1 MTLKAAVVGAGMMGK
16 LHAAAW
22 ATQEGSELVAVVDAQ
37 GDLAEATASGYG
49 ATASAELEPVLG
61 EIDVLSI
68 CTPPHAHR
76 AQVEAAC
83 RAGVHVLLEKPA
95 AMNLTDF
102 DAMQKAVADSGI
114 RLMVGMTHR
123 FYPESRAAAGYLA
136 GGAAGEIISMNET
149 LQLDASSLPDWYFD
163 REAAG
168 GGILL
173 TNGIHALDRF
183 LWLSGAESARLER
196 ATLRNLGGRG
206 DVEDF
211 AELELSL
218 DTGVRAHVQLL
229 WQAGASG
236 DARLDIVCQRAT
248 LRIEAWKGF
257 TVFGPETREELFYST
272 DTDFLERTL
281 RGIRGETA
289 ALSAAVRGEEALTS
303 SLEENRQ
310 AFALID
316 QAYRKVGEVGL

>member
-1 MTLKAAVVGAGMMGK
+1 MMGK
-16 LHAAAW
+16 IHAAAW
-22 ATQEGSELVAVVDAQ
+22 ASQEGAELAVVVDARRE
-37 GDLAEATASGYG
+37 LAEAVAGPYG
-49 ATASAELEPVLG
+49 AGANVELEPVLG
-61 EIDVLSI
+61 EVDVLSI

-95 AMNLTDF
+95 ALDLRDF
-102 DAMQKAVADSGI
+102 DAMRAAVADAGI

-123 FYPESRAAAGYLA
+123 FYPESRAAAGSLA
-136 GGAAGEIISMNET
+136 GGTAGEIISMNEV
-149 LQLDASSLPDWYFD
+149 LQLDATSLPDWYFD
-163 REAAG
+163 RAAAG

-183 LWLSGAESARLER
+183 LWLSGAENARLER

-218 DTGVRAHVQLL
+218 DTGVSAHVQLL

-236 DARLDIVCQRAT
+236 DARLDIVCERAT
-248 LRIEAWKGF
+248 LRIEAWQGF
-257 TVFGPETREELFYST
+257 TVFGPEAVEERFYR
-272 DTDFLERTL
+272 DDMDFSERTL

-289 ALSAAVRGEEALTS
+289 ALSAAVRGTEPLTS
-303 SLEENRQ
+303 TLEENRR

-316 QAYRKVGEVGL
+316 QAYKWAGEVGM